1 MSFVILIRGHERN
14 TFQTNRLS
22 LFINRLGIELNIN
35 LNVHI
40 HTWEKTEAKSSWR
53 ELNTIP
59 RNITKSDIDNYFDID
74 VTSTIDNEEE
84 IRLHGNTYGK
94 IGAIPIVCW
103 KRMWY
108 GQYSGIKTILSKYN
122 NPNTI
127 ILNMRMDFFS
137 CNTTKKY
144 DISESDIIQMCKECI
159 ENPNKIIFSHESG
172 EYDGIDNIFVGN
184 SNNMYNLIK
193 HFHFNL
199 DDISSKY
206 NYLMFH
212 ESMVYYESEVL
223 SGNIVEMNPITY
235 YSKILS
241 NQIISSLESSIR
253 GNFNT

>member
-14 TFQTNRLS
+14 TFETNRLS
-22 LFINRLGIELNIN
+22 VFINRLGVELNVN

-40 HTWEKTEAKSSWR
+40 HTWEKTEARLSWR
-53 ELNTIP
+53 NLNTIP
-59 RNITKSDIDNYFDID
+59 RNITKNDINSYFDTD
-74 VTSTIDNEEE
+74 VTSTIDNEEH

-94 IGAIPIVCW
+94 IGAIPIICW

-122 NPNTI
+122 TNNTI
-127 ILNMRMDFFS
+127 VLNMRMDFFS
-137 CNTTKKY
+137 CDTTKKY
-144 DISESDIIQMCKECI
+144 DIFEEHIIRMCKESI
-159 ENPNKIIFSHESG
+159 DNPNKIIFSHESG

-184 SNNMYNLIK
+184 LNNIYNLVK

-206 NYLMFH
+206 NYLIFH
-212 ESMVYYESEVL
+212 ESMVYYESQVL
-223 SGNIVEMNPITY
+223 SGNIIEMNPITY
-235 YSKILS
+235 YSKVLS
-241 NQIISSLESSIR
+241 NQIINSFESSIR

>member
-127 ILNMRMDFFS
+127 ILNMRMDFFC

-144 DISESDIIQMCKECI
+144 DISESDIIQTVSYTHLTLPTKA
-159 ENPNKIIFSHESG
+159 
-172 EYDGIDNIFVGN
+172 
-184 SNNMYNLIK
+184 
-193 HFHFNL
+193 
-199 DDISSKY
+199 
-206 NYLMFH
+206 
-212 ESMVYYESEVL
+212 
-223 SGNIVEMNPITY
+223 
-235 YSKILS
+235 
-241 NQIISSLESSIR
+241 
-253 GNFNT
+253 